1 MINSSDLTQKRHQYG
16 MNNSTTRIEQ
26 IPENDQVIFQIRQL
40 CFTKL
45 VGKSLKYKKVVLF
58 ENLFNHRIFAKI
70 FTLI

>member
-40 CFTKL
+40 CFIKL
-45 VGKSLKYKKVVLF
+45 VGKSLKYKKVVSY
-58 ENLFNHRIFAKI
+58 ENPFNH
-70 FTLI
+70 